1 MDTHSYS
8 IPFGGGVDIVRQP
21 AQKSEDDIITV
32 AVRVSKQRRT
42 SDEGATELPVR

>member
-1 MDTHSYS
+1 MGTHSYP

-21 AQKSEDDIITV
+21 AQDPEDEIITV

-42 SDEGATELPVR
+42 SDEGATELPER

>member
-1 MDTHSYS
+1 MGTHSYS

-32 AVRVSKQRRT
+32 AVRVSEQRRT
-42 SDEGATELPVR
+42 GNKGAMELPKR